1 MGDPMAIPTNNW
13 NTNFQSTLFHMY
25 GIIKILINTSNIKI
39 TGTIS
44 IVGNTKERPET
55 QMAEKPKPLNPLT
68 IEAIKTTNNIK
79 IALERLISSNERRL
93 I

>member
-1 MGDPMAIPTNNW
+1 
-13 NTNFQSTLFHMY
+13 
-25 GIIKILINTSNIKI
+25 
-39 TGTIS
+39 
-44 IVGNTKERPET
+44 
-55 QMAEKPKPLNPLT
+55 MAEKPKPLNPLT

>member
-1 MGDPMAIPTNNW
+1 M
-13 NTNFQSTLFHMY
+13 NTLTDTSRIR
-25 GIIKILINTSNIKI
+25 II
-39 TGTIS
+39 GTIS
-44 IVGNTKERPET
+44 IVGKIKEIRD
-55 QMAEKPKPLNPLT
+55 MHVAEKPKPLNPLT